1 MHTHRYALE
10 QGLNRGQVEQ
20 RALSLAHTLRRR
32 LSQLP
37 RVSCTDVGSTLCAIV
52 TVVVEGALPAQVV
65 AALRAAGINA
75 SVSAAASGGSR
86 VWYDRRGL
94 SEVVRLAP
102 HYYNTD
108 AEIDAVVAAFE
119 ALRV

>member
-1 MHTHRYALE
+1 M
-10 QGLNRGQVEQ
+10 
-20 RALSLAHTLRRR
+20 
-32 LSQLP
+32 LP
-37 RVSCTDVGSTLCAIV
+37 RSWLGTSIV
-52 TVVVEGALPAQVV
+52 FIACS
-65 AALRAAGINA
+65 IA